1 MRKSLCVIFVTVR
14 YMRAQVVAAIRCAIA
29 LVVVSIA
36 TNAMATQYI
45 YDAQNRLKAVTDAS
59 GNTAEYRYDA
69 VGNLLEVRRYSSSQL
84 SISSFAPPAGPAG
97 AAVTINGTGF
107 DVVASGNQVAFNGAP
122 AVVGQATA
130 TSLAVTVPALAS
142 SGTISVTAHGQT
154 VQSTGDFVVTADS
167 GAPTITGFT
176 PACAPAG
183 QTVTVTGTN
192 FDVLPNATRVEVGER
207 VTSSTVSSSTTLT
220 FKAPQATV
228 GGRVRVTTSKGSV
241 ESVDLLAVWP
251 TGIVC
256 NGTWIESHW
265 ASADGPA
272 TAISLDL
279 SKSSLLYFHGQKG
292 QWLSVQASNVVP
304 TGSYVSVWLVLPDGT
319 TVTTSPFR
327 FGPTDGYTID
337 LPPLPATGTYA
348 VRFQA
353 TSSTAVTASVVVE
366 SALMLTADAPATQ
379 VAIDA
384 GRTRRFAFTTDGTSE
399 LSLGVD
405 PVVLAPANGGAALSQ
420 IYAPDG
426 SVIVG
431 WGQTVLSCWDTT
443 SPSGCHILMPHLGA
457 GTYAVGFRANNA
469 NATTNATVWLSN
481 DVAPTLQPGVPVQV
495 ATTRYG
501 QTARLHFYGTA
512 GSGVSIDL
520 ANLQLPQ
527 SGGTYVFV
535 RDPDDIALNADQTTT
550 QYVAAGGSMLTIPFL
565 PKTGTYTVIVTP
577 INGSA
582 TSMEATLDPGV
593 PLIVDGPVKAL
604 STNLRGK
611 GIRLVVDMVAG
622 QKIGVGITNVA
633 VAGSTGYPGYSLYAP
648 GGTKLSTGTC
658 PPTTTPGCELDL
670 GPARVAG
677 RYAIT
682 IEPPTDANGMSLSA
696 QATSDIVV
704 AGTVGTRARSLAISR
719 YGGNARVSLQGT
731 PGAGRTITIT
741 DFVPTP
747 VGKHMIVS
755 VLLPDGRPLNATTPL
770 YVALDQSSNTATLK
784 IGDFPIEGTY
794 DVFFD
799 PRDAALASFKVQVG
813 AGVDV
818 IGPGGVSIHKDVV
831 PGPWA
836 RAVFAGL
843 VGDHKA
849 VGMDITSL
857 TNPTGTNVSLSVF
870 DPDKWGMIQRETL
883 SLLST
888 CPTSS
893 SGCDFD
899 LPDLTVSGNYQVLAE
914 LPVTKPDDAAVQ
926 ISVNSDIVVQ
936 GSSGTFNLA
945 ARGQNG
951 RLLFDAAAGHS
962 PCIKTTRLSPTGAD
976 RLVDLTVYTPDGV
989 KYTAG
994 ALYGT
999 QTMSTLQLNIVPQT
1013 GQYMLLLDP
1022 ANGYP
1027 TDLSVTVNLP
1037 CGP

>member
-1 MRKSLCVIFVTVR
+1 
-14 YMRAQVVAAIRCAIA
+14 
-29 LVVVSIA
+29 
-36 TNAMATQYI
+36 
-45 YDAQNRLKAVTDAS
+45 
-59 GNTAEYRYDA
+59 
-69 VGNLLEVRRYSSSQL
+69 
-84 SISSFAPPAGPAG
+84 
-97 AAVTINGTGF
+97 
-107 DVVASGNQVAFNGAP
+107 
-122 AVVGQATA
+122 
-130 TSLAVTVPALAS
+130 
-142 SGTISVTAHGQT
+142 
-154 VQSTGDFVVTADS
+154 
-167 GAPTITGFT
+167 
-176 PACAPAG
+176 
-183 QTVTVTGTN
+183 
-192 FDVLPNATRVEVGER
+192 
-207 VTSSTVSSSTTLT
+207 
-220 FKAPQATV
+220 
-228 GGRVRVTTSKGSV
+228 
-241 ESVDLLAVWP
+241 
-251 TGIVC
+251 
-256 NGTWIESHW
+256 
-265 ASADGPA
+265 
-272 TAISLDL
+272 
-279 SKSSLLYFHGQKG
+279 
-292 QWLSVQASNVVP
+292 
-304 TGSYVSVWLVLPDGT
+304 
-319 TVTTSPFR
+319 
-327 FGPTDGYTID
+327 
-337 LPPLPATGTYA
+337 
-348 VRFQA
+348 
-353 TSSTAVTASVVVE
+353 
-366 SALMLTADAPATQ
+366 
-379 VAIDA
+379 
-384 GRTRRFAFTTDGTSE
+384 
-399 LSLGVD
+399 
-405 PVVLAPANGGAALSQ
+405 
-420 IYAPDG
+420 
-426 SVIVG
+426 
-431 WGQTVLSCWDTT
+431 
-443 SPSGCHILMPHLGA
+443 
-457 GTYAVGFRANNA
+457 
-469 NATTNATVWLSN
+469 
-481 DVAPTLQPGVPVQV
+481 
-495 ATTRYG
+495 
-501 QTARLHFYGTA
+501 
-512 GSGVSIDL
+512 
-520 ANLQLPQ
+520 
-527 SGGTYVFV
+527 
-535 RDPDDIALNADQTTT
+535 
-550 QYVAAGGSMLTIPFL
+550 
-565 PKTGTYTVIVTP
+565 
-577 INGSA
+577 
-582 TSMEATLDPGV
+582 
-593 PLIVDGPVKAL
+593 
-604 STNLRGK
+604 
-611 GIRLVVDMVAG
+611 MVAG

-818 IGPGGVSIHKDVV
+818 IGSGGVSIHKDVV

-899 LPDLTVSGNYQVLAE
+899 LPDLTLSGNYQVLAE

-989 KYTAG
+989 KYNAG
-994 ALYGT
+994 ALSGT